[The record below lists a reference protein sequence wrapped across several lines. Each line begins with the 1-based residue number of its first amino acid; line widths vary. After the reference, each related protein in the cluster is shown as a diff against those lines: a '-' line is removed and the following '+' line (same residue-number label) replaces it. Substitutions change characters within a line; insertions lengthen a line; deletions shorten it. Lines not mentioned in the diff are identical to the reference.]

1 MSASNKEFK
10 FNEIAQIS
18 RKIQP
23 LAYHAN
29 GSVRGRLAIT
39 EDLMRLESVWDDF
52 SRILCF

>member
-18 RKIQP
+18 RKNQP
-23 LAYHAN
+23 PALHAK